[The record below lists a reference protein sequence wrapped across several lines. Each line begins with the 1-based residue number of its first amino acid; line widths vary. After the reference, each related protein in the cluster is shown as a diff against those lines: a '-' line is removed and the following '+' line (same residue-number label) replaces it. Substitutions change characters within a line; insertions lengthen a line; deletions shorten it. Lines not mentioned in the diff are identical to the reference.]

1 MTFFLLTFALALAR
15 DKPTGPGPE
24 NAIVVAV
31 HDGDTFTLA
40 SDDRVRLRWVNTP
53 EIQPPEPY
61 SIEARDATSAMLMN
75 KSVHLLYGTTIR
87 DGYGRLLAGADI
99 DGKNLSIE
107 LLERGLA
114 HLFIIPPDGTDFTD
128 FIAAQARAKAS
139 RKGIWSTP
147 SFQGVLH
154 ITSFHANADGDDRE
168 NVNGEYLRVCN
179 VDPAAVDLSGYK
191 ISDISANSWELPAL
205 VIPPGNTVEIHSGK
219 GTNQTDPSRQLE
231 IFLQSADPI
240 WNNTE
245 DRATIYDR
253 FGRSVDSR
261 PHSAEKGS
269 P

>member
-1 MTFFLLTFALALAR
+1 MSTILLTFALALAR
-15 DKPTGPGPE
+15 DKATGPGPE
-24 NAIVVAV
+24 NALVIGVY
-31 HDGDTFTLA
+31 DGDTFTLA
-40 SDDRVRLRWVNTP
+40 TDDRVRLRWVNTP

-61 SIEARDATSAMLMN
+61 SIEARDATSALVMN
-75 KSVHLLYGTTIR
+75 KTVHLLYGPTIR
-87 DGYGRLLAGADI
+87 DGYGRLLGGVEI

-114 HLFIIPPDGTDFTD
+114 HLFIIPPDGTDFTT
-128 FIAAQARAKAS
+128 FIAAQARAKAAK
-139 RKGIWSTP
+139 KGIWSTP
-147 SFQGVLH
+147 AYQGVLH

-179 VDPAAVDLSGYK
+179 VDPNPIDLAGYK
-191 ISDISANSWELPAL
+191 ISDLSANSWEFPAL
-205 VIPPGNTVEIHSGK
+205 VVPPGHTFEIHSGK
-219 GTNQTDPSRQLE
+219 GMNQTDSSRQLE

-240 WNNTE
+240 WNNAE

-261 PHSAEKGS
+261 AHAVDKGT